1 MKLTKMT
8 QPKLIKRSGTLAIV
22 LAALTAPLALAAE
35 PGWYAGFNVGES
47 QADLQEDEIVS
58 DLLFGSGIS
67 TITSYEDDTKD
78 VGFKIYGGYQ
88 FNRYLA
94 VESGYFDL
102 GEFDFVAT
110 TLPTG
115 ALDGRIKMRGI
126 NFDLVGTLPI
136 TDKLSAFARGGVA
149 YTEVKD
155 RFRGSGAVVVFDTHR
170 ENKDTDYKFGAGME
184 YAITDNLG
192 LRLEGER
199 YRVNDAVGHNADVDL
214 YSLGLLYRFGQAA
227 PVVMAAAPAAEP
239 MRQAPPPAAAPPAPQ
254 RVSFSADSLFDFD
267 KAAIKPAGRQ
277 ELDSFVSDLRGTN
290 YDSIAVTGHTDR
302 IGSHDYNMRLS
313 QQRAEAVKDYM
324 VQEGVPSGRI
334 SATGVNGSNPVTKPA
349 DCTMTARPA
358 LIVCLQPDRRVE
370 VEVHGTQK

>member
-1 MKLTKMT
+1 MKFTKSQLAKYT
-8 QPKLIKRSGTLAIV
+8 GTLGIT
-22 LAALTAPLALAAE
+22 LAAVLTAPLLLAEDA
-35 PGWYAGFNVGES
+35 GWYAGFNVGES
-47 QADLQEDEIVS
+47 QGDFQHSEIVNG
-58 DLLFGSGIS
+58 LLQHS
-67 TITSYEDDTKD
+67 TIGSVYSFEDDSKD
-78 VGFKIYGGYQ
+78 IGYKVYGGYQ
-88 FNRYLA
+88 FNRYIA

-102 GEFDFVAT
+102 GQFDFAAT
-110 TLPTG
+110 TLPSG
-115 ALDGRIKMRGI
+115 ALDGQIKIRGL

-136 TDKLSAFARGGVA
+136 TEKLSAFVRGGATYSQVRD
-149 YTEVKD
+149 T
-155 RFRGSGAVVVFDTHR
+155 FRDAGAVNIPDKNR
-170 ENKDTDYKFGAGME
+170 ENKDTDYKFGGGME

-192 LRLEGER
+192 MRLEAER
-199 YRVNDAVGHNADVDL
+199 YRVNDAVGNNADVDL

-227 PVVMAAAPAAEP
+227 APVAVAAAPAAAEP
-239 MRQAPPPAAAPPAPQ
+239 MRQAPPPAAPPAPQ

-277 ELDSFVSDLRGTN
+277 ELDTFVAELRSTN

-313 QQRAEAVKDYM
+313 QQRAEAVKDYI
-324 VQEGVPSGRI
+324 VGSGVPSGKV

-370 VEVHGTQK
+370 VEVNGTQK